1 MLSFFNW
8 FIIHNNWALALVW
21 ILMFSFMFC
30 HDMPGRRI
38 KYALIGLVIGLI
50 PGGLSSWSGYNDYQN
65 HYTTCSK
72 PAAVK
77 AFYVFDFEKERCFRP
92 FVGLVPVNQ
101 KGNIEIP
108 LPKPVEHNK
117 PQLVSTLEGENNA

>member
-8 FIIHNNWALALVW
+8 FIIHNNWVLALVF
-21 ILMFSFMFC
+21 ILMLIFMCC

-38 KYALIGLVIGLI
+38 KYGLIGLVIGLI
-50 PGGLSSWSGYNDYQN
+50 PGGLSSWSGYSYYKN

-77 AFYVFDFEKERCFRP
+77 AFYVFDFEKERCLRP

-108 LPKPVEHNK
+108 LPKPVEQNK
-117 PQLVSTLEGENNA
+117 PQIVSTLEGENNA